1 MKFSIDSKKN
11 EVVNKYES
19 EIAKLKET
27 ETVLNGLPDVFEEFE
42 FFFYSPGK
50 MNKNVMGVVH
60 FYCDDVNKII
70 DTLNKV
76 TDLLPICL
84 VKDGCVSAYPRC
96 CVDMDKY
103 SKYNSNNIYC
113 KKLKVPYTL
122 AAEGYTRQ
130 PFPHV
135 YIQCFYNIENYG
147 IVAVWISVKS
157 KELESFGVYFDATY
171 RTFKGDILES
181 SIRFNYQFTTFRVK
195 VLFPNVVKFK
205 GYNSSGTHL
214 FYSEVE

>member
-1 MKFSIDSKKN
+1 MKFNIDSKKN

-19 EIAKLKET
+19 ELAELKET
-27 ETVLNGLPDVFEEFE
+27 ETVLNGLPDVFEAFE

-50 MNKNVMGVVH
+50 MYKDVMGVVH
-60 FYCDDVNKII
+60 FYCDNVNKII

-84 VKDGCVSAYPRC
+84 VKDGCTSAYPRC
-96 CVDMDKY
+96 CIDMDKY
-103 SKYNSNNIYC
+103 SKYNSNNLYC

-130 PFPHV
+130 TLPSV
-135 YIQCFYNIENYG
+135 TIRCFYNIKNYG

>member
-1 MKFSIDSKKN
+1 MKFNIDVKKN
-11 EVVNKYES
+11 EVVNKYEA
-19 EIAKLKET
+19 ELAELKET
-27 ETVLNGLPDVFEEFE
+27 ETVLNGLPDVFEAFE

-50 MNKNVMGVVH
+50 MHKDVMGVVH
-60 FYCDDVNKII
+60 FYCDDVNTII
-70 DTLNKV
+70 ATLNKV
-76 TDLLPICL
+76 PDLLPICL
-84 VKDGCVSAYPRC
+84 VSDGCTSAYPRC

-103 SKYNSNNIYC
+103 SACNSSNIYC

-122 AAEGYTRQ
+122 AAEGYTHQTLPSVTIR
-130 PFPHV
+130 
-135 YIQCFYNIENYG
+135 CFYNIKNYG

-157 KELESFGVYFDATY
+157 KELESFGVCFSATY

-181 SIRFNYQFTTFRVK
+181 TVRFSYNFTDDRVK
-195 VLFPNVVKFK
+195 ELFPNVVKFN

>member
-1 MKFSIDSKKN
+1 MKFNIDSKKN

-19 EIAKLKET
+19 ELAELKET
-27 ETVLNGLPDVFEEFE
+27 ETVLNGLPDVFEAFE

-50 MNKNVMGVVH
+50 MYKDVIGVVH

-70 DTLNKV
+70 DTLSKV
-76 TDLLPICL
+76 PDLLQICL
-84 VKDGCVSAYPRC
+84 VKDGCTSAYPRC

-103 SKYNSNNIYC
+103 SACSSSNIYC

-130 PFPHV
+130 TFPSV
-135 YIQCFYNIENYG
+135 SIRCFCNIENYG

-157 KELESFGVYFDATY
+157 NELKSFGVYFGSTY

-181 SIRFNYQFTTFRVK
+181 TIRFDYKFTDDRVK
-195 VLFPNVVKFK
+195 ELFPNVVKFK

>member
-1 MKFSIDSKKN
+1 MKFNIDAKKN
-11 EVVNKYES
+11 EVVNKYEA
-19 EIAKLKET
+19 ELAELKET

-50 MNKNVMGVVH
+50 MNKNVMGVVY

-122 AAEGYTRQ
+122 AAEGYIRQ
-130 PFPHV
+130 EFPHV
-135 YIQCFYNIENYG
+135 YIQCFYNIKNYG
-147 IVAVWISVKS
+147 IVAVWVSVKS
-157 KELESFGVYFDATY
+157 KELESFGVYFDAMY

-181 SIRFNYQFTTFRVK
+181 STRFNYQFTTFRVK

-205 GYNSSGTHL
+205 GYESSGTHL

>member
-1 MKFSIDSKKN
+1 MKFNIDVKKN
-11 EVVNKYES
+11 EVVNKYEA
-19 EIAKLKET
+19 ELAELKET
-27 ETVLNGLPDVFEEFE
+27 ETVLNGLPNVFEAFE

-50 MNKNVMGVVH
+50 MYKDVMGVVH
-60 FYCDDVNKII
+60 FYCDDVNNII

-76 TDLLPICL
+76 PDLLSICL
-84 VKDGCVSAYPRC
+84 VKDGCTSAYPRC
-96 CVDMDKY
+96 CIDMDTY
-103 SKYNSNNIYC
+103 SKYNSDNIYC

-130 PFPHV
+130 TLPSV
-135 YIQCFYNIENYG
+135 TIRCFYNIKNYG

-157 KELESFGVYFDATY
+157 KDVKSFGVSFGSTY
-171 RTFKGDILES
+171 RTFRGDILES
-181 SIRFNYQFTTFRVK
+181 TIRFDYKFTDDRVK
-195 VLFPNVVKFK
+195 ELFPNVVKFK

>member
-1 MKFSIDSKKN
+1 MKFNIDVKKN

-19 EIAKLKET
+19 ELAELKET
-27 ETVLNGLPDVFEEFE
+27 ETVLNGLPDVFEAFE

-50 MNKNVMGVVH
+50 MYKDVMGVVH
-60 FYCDDVNKII
+60 FYCDNVNKII

-84 VKDGCVSAYPRC
+84 VKDGCVAAYPRC
-96 CVDMDKY
+96 CIDMDKY
-103 SKYNSNNIYC
+103 SKYNSDNIYC

-122 AAEGYTRQ
+122 AAEGYIRQ
-130 PFPHV
+130 EFPRV

-147 IVAVWISVKS
+147 TVAVWISVKS
-157 KELESFGVYFDATY
+157 KEVKSFGVSFGSTCHVF
-171 RTFKGDILES
+171 RGDILES
-181 SIRFNYQFTTFRVK
+181 TIRFDYKFTDDRVK
-195 VLFPNVVKFK
+195 ELFPNVVKFK